1 MLLLRLLRL
10 LRMGG
15 GDEADA
21 PAPAGGAPA
30 EAAAPAAPQ
39 PWALK
44 GQGRANAVFAAP
56 GDAGH
61 VLRVRRRRAPPDA
74 AHARLEALTWGPALP
89 GWHALPPL
97 RRELAYARDVLAPA
111 LGREYVAVGV
121 RAAACWLRRRRRRRP
136 RCHAAHCEPSI
147 R

>member
-1 MLLLRLLRL
+1 
-10 LRMGG
+10 
-15 GDEADA
+15 
-21 PAPAGGAPA
+21 
-30 EAAAPAAPQ
+30 
-39 PWALK
+39 
-44 GQGRANAVFAAP
+44 
-56 GDAGH
+56 
-61 VLRVRRRRAPPDA
+61 VRRRRAPPDA